1 MTLVGLA
8 GNRVVHGI
16 NGLTNGALDDPQ
28 IKAEALARAA
38 EQGFSRK
45 GASR

>member
-1 MTLVGLA
+1 
-8 GNRVVHGI
+8 
-16 NGLTNGALDDPQ
+16 LTNGALDDPQ